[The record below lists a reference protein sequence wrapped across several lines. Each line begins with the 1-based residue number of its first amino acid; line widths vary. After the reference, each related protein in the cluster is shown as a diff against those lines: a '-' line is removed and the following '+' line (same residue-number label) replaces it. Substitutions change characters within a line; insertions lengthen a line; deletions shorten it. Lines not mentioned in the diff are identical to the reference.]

1 MNINLN
7 RVFIMR
13 SFKSVLF
20 AVFVAALTVNLVGC
34 KDDDDD
40 KTVSEKIVG
49 TWNNVDYPEE
59 IIVFNADG
67 TGIYKDATDEM
78 FYYTFSFSYD
88 EETGILKM
96 RRPDGTVAQAIVTI
110 DGNRMYLRDAD
121 GYILSS
127 MVRI

>member
-1 MNINLN
+1 
-7 RVFIMR
+7 MR

-20 AVFVAALTVNLVGC
+20 VIFVAALTVNLAGC

-40 KTVSEKIVG
+40 KAAFEKIAG
-49 TWNNVDYPEE
+49 TWSYEGDPDDKY
-59 IIVFNADG
+59 VFNADG

-78 FYYTFSFSYD
+78 FYYTFSFSCD

-96 RRPDGTVAQAIVTI
+96 RRPDGIVAQLHVTI
-110 DGNRMYLRDAD
+110 DGNRMYMRDAD
-121 GYILSS
+121 GSILSS

>member
-1 MNINLN
+1 
-7 RVFIMR
+7 MR

-67 TGIYKDATDEM
+67 TEIYKDATDEM

-96 RRPDGTVAQAIVTI
+96 RRPDGTVAQAFVTI

>member
-1 MNINLN
+1 
-7 RVFIMR
+7 MR

-20 AVFVAALTVNLVGC
+20 AVFVAALTVNLAGC

-40 KTVSEKIVG
+40 KAVSERIVG

-96 RRPDGTVAQAIVTI
+96 RRPDGTVDQAIVTI